1 MSLSTRSKKIPLR
14 QLIIFSLLG
23 VIMLLSKLVMEA
35 LPNIHLLGVL
45 TITYTLVYR
54 WRALI
59 PIYVYVLLNGLLSG
73 FNAWWVPY
81 LYIWTLLWA
90 ITMLLP
96 RKMPKWLACIVYP
109 LLCAL
114 HGIAFGV
121 LYAPAQAIMFGL
133 NFQETLT
140 WIAAGLPFD
149 IIHSVG
155 NFAVGLLIYPLSEVI
170 RKLESRQR

>member
-1 MSLSTRSKKIPLR
+1 
-14 QLIIFSLLG
+14 
-23 VIMLLSKLVMEA
+23 MLLSKLVMEA

-96 RKMPKWLACIVYP
+96 RRMPKWLACIVYP
-109 LLCAL
+109 TLCAL

-149 IIHSVG
+149 IIHSFG

-170 RKLESRQR
+170 QKLENRHR